1 MATPTSCNIL
11 RVPKIFNAIF
21 VQWICARR
29 TVFFAGLRS
38 SSSNPDPAAMN
49 CSTRNTLLNM
59 TYYSKLFQVGLSGS
73 IHGELLTRSSNIYW
87 RWDSL
92 YKECSLYS
100 GRMLRE
106 TEGIIDTSRTVRSS
120 DLLEVKVIQ
129 LKKVNRVENTPM
141 YYLETGTR
149 RLQDQTCA
157 TPSLK

>member
-1 MATPTSCNIL
+1 MDL
-11 RVPKIFNAIF
+11 
-21 VQWICARR
+21 CASNRFLCR
-29 TVFFAGLRS
+29 TEIVKLKPRS
-38 SSSNPDPAAMN
+38 RGDELFY
-49 CSTRNTLLNM
+49 LLNM
-59 TYYSKLFQVGLSGS
+59 TCYSKLLQVELGGS
-73 IHGELLTRSSNIYW
+73 IHGKLLTRSSNIYW

-100 GRMLRE
+100 GHMLRE

>member
-1 MATPTSCNIL
+1 MDL
-11 RVPKIFNAIF
+11 
-21 VQWICARR
+21 CASNRFLCR
-29 TVFFAGLRS
+29 TEIVKLKPGSRGDELFY
-38 SSSNPDPAAMN
+38 
-49 CSTRNTLLNM
+49 LLNM
-59 TYYSKLFQVGLSGS
+59 TCYSKLLQVGLSGS
-73 IHGELLTRSSNIYW
+73 IHGKLLTRSSNIYW
-87 RWDSL
+87 RWDSP